1 MNAAEFKK
9 QFECSQ
15 SMLNKEY
22 MHSVVEETIDA
33 LSTDSNPRGHENL
46 IIVMEELAE
55 LSQQVSKT
63 LRGQEDR
70 MHLLEEL
77 ADVYIGNEFVKSICG
92 FSDNEIA
99 KAINVK
105 LDRLHARSSK

>member
-9 QFECSQ
+9 QFKCAKSI
-15 SMLNKEY
+15 LNREY
-22 MHSVVEETIDA
+22 MHSVVEEAIDA
-33 LSTDSNPRGHENL
+33 LSTDSNPRGHESL

-63 LRGQEDR
+63 LRGKEDR

-77 ADVYIGNEFVKSICG
+77 ADVYICNEFVKSICG
-92 FSDNEIA
+92 FSDDEIA
-99 KAINVK
+99 RAINVK
-105 LDRLHARSSK
+105 LDRLHTRSNK

>member
-1 MNAAEFKK
+1 MNASEFKK
-9 QFECSQ
+9 QFECSK
-15 SMLNKEY
+15 STLNKEY
-22 MHSVVEETIDA
+22 MHSVIEETIDA

-77 ADVYIGNEFVKSICG
+77 ADVYIGNEFVKNVCG
-92 FSDNEIA
+92 FSDDEIA

-105 LDRLHARSSK
+105 LNRLHARSSK